1 VAIKFLGCALY
12 HCLVTCQNFTACDN
26 GRHTNYPST
35 RLKRKTM
42 NKDKEPEHLASI
54 ALSREEIASRQR
66 VTKPVRST
74 KATHSAGTSKALW
87 ALTVFALL
95 LSGALLVQFQQ
106 VKKQSDL
113 QLQAIT
119 ILQAKLTNTD
129 EQSNLSVDAI
139 KIMMKDQD
147 HEIRKLWDIANK
159 QNKKNIRKNKER
171 LDDQSKMVTRYT
183 GKIDLMSKDLVKQ
196 EKSLS
201 AGITRNKSETQT
213 ALKQIQSKI
222 DVQQSKVEKS
232 IKSLPKNLAKTL
244 KNHDKAIAAFP
255 KGVSKTL
262 KDHEKGL
269 KAMDATRL
277 QLMKRINALDKEIK
291 LIKKAQ
297 ASKPS
302 VPVITLEK

>member
-1 VAIKFLGCALY
+1 
-12 HCLVTCQNFTACDN
+12 
-26 GRHTNYPST
+26 
-35 RLKRKTM
+35 M

-66 VTKPVRST
+66 VTKPTRAAKTPQSGG
-74 KATHSAGTSKALW
+74 ASKALW

-95 LSGALLVQFQQ
+95 LSGALLLQFQQ

-129 EQSNLSVDAI
+129 EQSNLSVDAM
-139 KIMMKDQD
+139 KIMMKDLD

-196 EKSLS
+196 EKTLS
-201 AGITRNKSETQT
+201 ADINQNKSQTAT
-213 ALKQIQSKI
+213 ALKQIQSNI

-232 IKSLPKNLAKTL
+232 IQSLPKDLAKTL
-244 KNHDKAIAAFP
+244 KKHGKAIAAFP

-291 LIKKAQ
+291 SIKKAQ

-302 VPVITLEK
+302 APVITPAQ